1 MKSNVLFQLWP
12 ETENCH
18 FGVVSIWLLVKMEE
32 VTFYLSFV
40 NSESSQIYVEDDI

>member
-18 FGVVSIWLLVKMEE
+18 FGVVSIWMVTCEE
-32 VTFYLSFV
+32 VTFYVSFV